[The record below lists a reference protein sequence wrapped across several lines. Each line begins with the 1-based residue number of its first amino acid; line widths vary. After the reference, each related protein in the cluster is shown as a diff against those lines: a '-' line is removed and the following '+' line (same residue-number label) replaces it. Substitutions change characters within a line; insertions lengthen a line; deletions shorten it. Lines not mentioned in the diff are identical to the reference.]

1 MVFDE
6 VEVQRFVEDDIRAE
20 VTLVDAL
27 RDGRLP
33 KQKQKN

>member
-6 VEVQRFVEDDIRAE
+6 VEVQRFVEDDI
-20 VTLVDAL
+20 TLVDAL